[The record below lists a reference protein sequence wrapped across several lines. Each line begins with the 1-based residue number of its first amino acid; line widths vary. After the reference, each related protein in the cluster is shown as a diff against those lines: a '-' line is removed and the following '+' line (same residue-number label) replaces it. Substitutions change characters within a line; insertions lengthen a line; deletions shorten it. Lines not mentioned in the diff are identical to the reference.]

1 MSNSALI
8 KKKIN
13 ITTEFLSQ
21 YEYVQCLCVG
31 VKQLESQC
39 EYPIE
44 PLDTAEKTV
53 KKLMTTNILE
63 IQRELG
69 NGGMIEKI
77 PVDKD
82 MLVSEEINKKFQLN
96 PKYL

>member
-1 MSNSALI
+1 
-8 KKKIN
+8 
-13 ITTEFLSQ
+13 
-21 YEYVQCLCVG
+21 
-31 VKQLESQC
+31 
-39 EYPIE
+39 
-44 PLDTAEKTV
+44 
-53 KKLMTTNILE
+53 MTTNILE